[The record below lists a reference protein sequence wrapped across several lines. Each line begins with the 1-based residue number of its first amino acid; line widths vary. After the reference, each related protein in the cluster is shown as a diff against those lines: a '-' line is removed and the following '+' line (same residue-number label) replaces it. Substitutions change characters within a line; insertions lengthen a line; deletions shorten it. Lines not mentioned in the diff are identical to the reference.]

1 MCACEILMRI
11 RNSPK
16 LFSMYFVCLG
26 GGVFANL
33 AEAYSFLLQNKTLK
47 VAERFTRYFIANS
60 MKQSEAPFLEAALSR
75 KAVILEY
82 ARAKRPKAKRK
93 SKEGKGK
100 AEVLEYAREKRPTAK
115 RKSKALSA
123 GEKRRLKVFDI
134 KPEHQRLV
142 Q

>member
-11 RNSPK
+11 RSSPK

-82 ARAKRPKAKRK
+82 AR
-93 SKEGKGK
+93 
-100 AEVLEYAREKRPTAK
+100 EKRPTAK